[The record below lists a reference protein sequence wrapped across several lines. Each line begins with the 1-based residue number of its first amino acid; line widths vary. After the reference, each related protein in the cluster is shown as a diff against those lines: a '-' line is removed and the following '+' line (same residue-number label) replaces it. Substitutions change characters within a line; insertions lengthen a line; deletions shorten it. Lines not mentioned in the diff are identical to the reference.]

1 MPQVAQAQN
10 QFRSKLIGMIVL
22 GFVALA
28 GIVGSAAILMMMNQ
42 RQMDGVAH
50 TYQVERQ
57 VAQMRLSL
65 LRIDGFRRKKETERN
80 LDDLKTYR
88 LRLDSAIDSFSDLTR
103 DNPRQ
108 QARVPLLE
116 GLERQ
121 VLLDVGAITKA
132 EFGDAIRFE
141 DPVGMLDV
149 LTKTMQDEELRLQ
162 GLRRD
167 ELRRIQYG
175 FYVVLGATGL
185 LLIVVGLLTYASL
198 RRFTRDLMASRQAL
212 RDANTGLEL
221 AVQER
226 TADLKRANGELQ
238 RFAYIVSHDLRSPLV
253 NVMGFTSE
261 LEIATKRL
269 GEMLAEAR
277 KTRPETLFPGTDEL
291 VEQDL
296 PEAIHF
302 IRSSTQ
308 KMDRLI
314 NAILQLS
321 RQGNRALT
329 PTWLDMNRVIAD
341 VSESLRMRAEQAG
354 AQIIIAPH
362 QPEIY
367 GDRVAIEQILSNL
380 IENAIKYSHP
390 DRPPVVRITGQR
402 IGQSAEFRVADNGRG
417 IERRDFER
425 VFDLFRRSGPQDRPG
440 EGIGLAHVRAV
451 VYRLGGSIL
460 LESELGVGSTFI
472 LSIPL
477 HYSEEQS
484 QVS

>member
-1 MPQVAQAQN
+1 MPQVAQARN
-10 QFRSKLIGMIVL
+10 QFRSRLIGMIAL

-28 GIVGSAAILMMMNQ
+28 GIVGSAAILMAMNQ
-42 RQMDGVAH
+42 RQMDGVSH

-57 VAQMRLSL
+57 VAAMRLSL
-65 LRIDGFRRKKETERN
+65 LRIDGFRRKKDAERRA
-80 LDDLKTYR
+80 DELKTYR
-88 LRLDSAIDSFSDLTR
+88 LRLDEAIASFRDLTR

-116 GLERQ
+116 GLEAQ
-121 VLLDVGAITKA
+121 VLLDVGAITPQ
-132 EFGDAIRFE
+132 EFGERLRFE
-141 DPVGMLDV
+141 DPIGMLDV

-162 GLRRD
+162 GQRRE
-167 ELRRIQYG
+167 ELKRIQYG
-175 FYVVLGATGL
+175 FYVVLGAAGL
-185 LLIVVGLLTYASL
+185 LLIVVGLLTFASL
-198 RRFTRDLMASRQAL
+198 RRFTRDLMDSRQAL
-212 RDANTGLEL
+212 RDANAGLEL

-261 LEIATKRL
+261 LEIATQRL
-269 GEMLAEAR
+269 GEMLQEAR
-277 KTRPETLFPGTDEL
+277 RTRPETLFPGTSEL

-302 IRSSTQ
+302 IRTSTQ

-329 PTWLDMNRVIAD
+329 PTWLDMNRVIGD
-341 VSESLRMRAEQAG
+341 VVESLMMRAEQAG

-380 IENAIKYSHP
+380 IENAIKYNHP
-390 DRPPVVRITGQR
+390 DRAPVVNITGKR
-402 IGQSAEFRVADNGRG
+402 IGDRAEFRVSDNGRG
-417 IERRDFER
+417 IDARDFDR
-425 VFDLFRRSGPQDRPG
+425 VFDLFRRSGTQDRPG

-460 LESELGVGSTFI
+460 LESEMGVGTTFI

>member
-1 MPQVAQAQN
+1 MVLDLRAPIAL
-10 QFRSKLIGMIVL
+10 RGKWIGMILL

-28 GIVGSAAILMMMNQ
+28 GIVGSAAILMTMNQ

-50 TYQVERQ
+50 AYQVERQ
-57 VAQMRLSL
+57 VSAMRVSL
-65 LRIDGFRRKKETERN
+65 LRIDSFRRKKDIERRADELN
-80 LDDLKTYR
+80 TYR
-88 LRLDSAIDSFSDLTR
+88 TRLDSAIASFRTLTS

-116 GLERQ
+116 ALQAQ
-121 VLLDVGAITKA
+121 VLLDVGAISKE
-132 EFGDAIRFE
+132 EFGESIRVE
-141 DPVGMLDV
+141 DPLGMLDV
-149 LTKTMQDEELRLQ
+149 LTKAMQDEELRLQ
-162 GLRRD
+162 RFRNA
-167 ELRRIQYG
+167 EMRRIQYG
-175 FYVVLGATGL
+175 FYVVLGAAGL
-185 LLIVVGLLTYASL
+185 LLIVVGLLTFVSL
-198 RRFTRDLMASRQAL
+198 RRFTRDLVNSRQAL
-212 RDANTGLEL
+212 RDANAGLEL

-261 LEIATKRL
+261 LEIAAKRL
-269 GEMLAEAR
+269 GEMLEEAR

-291 VEQDL
+291 IEQDL

-302 IRSSTQ
+302 IRTSTQ

-321 RQGNRALT
+321 RQGSRALM
-329 PTWLDMNRVIAD
+329 PAWLDMNRLLAD
-341 VSESLRMRAEQAG
+341 VVETLKVRTEQAG
-354 AQIIIAPH
+354 AQIIIAPN

-380 IENAIKYSHP
+380 IENAIKYNQP
-390 DRPPVVRITGQR
+390 GRPPIIQVTGRR
-402 IGQSAEFRVADNGRG
+402 IGTHAEFRVTDNGRG
-417 IERRDFER
+417 IDPGDFER
-425 VFDLFRRSGPQDRPG
+425 VFDLFRRSGAQDRPG

-460 LESELGVGSTFI
+460 IESELGVGSTFI

>member
-1 MPQVAQAQN
+1 MPQLAQARN
-10 QFRSKLIGMIVL
+10 QFRSRLIGMIAL

-28 GIVGSAAILMMMNQ
+28 GIVGSAAILMAMNQ
-42 RQMDGVAH
+42 RQMDGVSH

-57 VAQMRLSL
+57 VAAMRLSL
-65 LRIDGFRRKKETERN
+65 LRIDGFRRKKDAERRA
-80 LDDLKTYR
+80 DELKTYR
-88 LRLDSAIDSFSDLTR
+88 NRLDEAIASFRDLTR

-116 GLERQ
+116 GLEAQ
-121 VLLDVGAITKA
+121 VLLDVGAITPQ
-132 EFGDAIRFE
+132 EFGEKLRFE
-141 DPVGMLDV
+141 DPIGMLDV

-162 GLRRD
+162 GQRRE

-175 FYVVLGATGL
+175 FYVVLGAAGL
-185 LLIVVGLLTYASL
+185 LLIVVGLLTFASL
-198 RRFTRDLMASRQAL
+198 RRFTRDLMDSRQAL

-261 LEIATKRL
+261 LEIATRRL
-269 GEMLAEAR
+269 GEMLQEAR
-277 KTRPETLFPGTDEL
+277 RTRPETLFPGTSEL

-302 IRSSTQ
+302 IRTSTQ

-321 RQGNRALT
+321 RQGNRTLT
-329 PTWLDMNRVIAD
+329 PTWLDMNRVIGD
-341 VSESLRMRAEQAG
+341 VVESLMMRAEQAG
-354 AQIIIAPH
+354 AQIIVAPH

-380 IENAIKYSHP
+380 IENAIKYNHP
-390 DRPPVVRITGQR
+390 DRAPVVNITGKR
-402 IGQSAEFRVADNGRG
+402 IGDRAEFRVSDNGRG
-417 IERRDFER
+417 IDARDFDR
-425 VFDLFRRSGPQDRPG
+425 VFDLFRRSGTQDRPG

-460 LESELGVGSTFI
+460 LESEMGVGTTFI

>member
-1 MPQVAQAQN
+1 MPQMLEARN

-22 GFVALA
+22 GFIALA
-28 GIVGSAAILMMMNQ
+28 GIVGSAAILMTMNQ
-42 RQMDGVAH
+42 RQMEGVAH

-57 VAQMRLSL
+57 VSAMRLSL
-65 LRIDGFRRKKETERN
+65 MRIDSFRRKKDTERSAEE
-80 LDDLKTYR
+80 LKTYR
-88 LRLDSAIDSFSDLTR
+88 SRLDAAIDSFGDLTK

-116 GLERQ
+116 GLEAQ
-121 VLLDVGAITKA
+121 VLLQVGAISKA
-132 EFGDAIRFE
+132 EYGERVHFDEPIA
-141 DPVGMLDV
+141 MLDV
-149 LTKTMQDEELRLQ
+149 LTKAMQDEELRLQ
-162 GLRRD
+162 GFRAE

-175 FYVVLGATGL
+175 FYVLLAAAGL
-185 LLIVVGLLTYASL
+185 LLIVVGLLTFASL
-198 RRFTRDLMASRQAL
+198 RRFTQDLMDSRQAL
-212 RDANTGLEL
+212 RDANTGLEQ

-226 TADLKRANGELQ
+226 TSDLKRANGELQ

-261 LEIATKRL
+261 LEVATKRL
-269 GEMLAEAR
+269 GEMLADAR
-277 KTRPETLFPGTDEL
+277 KTRPETLYPGTDEL
-291 VEQDL
+291 IEQDL

-302 IRSSTQ
+302 IRTSTQ

-321 RQGNRALT
+321 RQGNRTLN
-329 PTWLDMNRVIAD
+329 PTWLDMNRVISD
-341 VSESLRMRAEQAG
+341 VAESLKVRAEQAD
-354 AQIIIAPH
+354 AQIIVAPN

-367 GDRVAIEQILSNL
+367 GDRVAMEQILSNL
-380 IENAIKYSHP
+380 IENAIKYNHP
-390 DRPPVVRITGQR
+390 QRPPVVRITGRR
-402 IGQSAEFRVADNGRG
+402 IGQTAEFRVSDNGRG
-417 IERRDFER
+417 IDARDFDR
-425 VFDLFRRSGPQDRPG
+425 VFDLFRRSGTQDRPG

-460 LESELGVGSTFI
+460 LESELGVGTTFI

>member
-1 MPQVAQAQN
+1 MPEVIQAQH
-10 QFRSKLIGMIVL
+10 QFRGKLVGMIVL

-42 RQMDGVAH
+42 RQMDSVAH

-57 VAQMRLSL
+57 VAAMRLSL
-65 LRIDGFRRKKETERN
+65 LRIDGFRRKKDTERRAE
-80 LDDLKTYR
+80 DLRTYR
-88 LRLDSAIDSFSDLTR
+88 ARLDTAIAGFRDLTR

-116 GLERQ
+116 GLEAQ
-121 VLLDVGAITKA
+121 VLLDVGAISKA
-132 EFGDAIRFE
+132 EFGDALRFE
-141 DPVGMLDV
+141 DPVGMLEV

-162 GLRRD
+162 RFRGG

-175 FYVVLGATGL
+175 FYVVLGAAGL
-185 LLIVVGLLTYASL
+185 LLVVVGLLTFASL
-198 RRFTRDLMASRQAL
+198 RRFTRDLVDSRQAL

-269 GEMLAEAR
+269 GDMLAQAR
-277 KTRPETLFPGTDEL
+277 ATRPETLFPGTDEL

-329 PTWLDMNRVIAD
+329 PTWLDMNRVMAD
-341 VSESLRMRAEQAG
+341 VAESLRISAEQAG

-367 GDRVAIEQILSNL
+367 GDRVAVEQILSNL

-390 DRPPVVRITGQR
+390 DRPPIVRITGQR
-402 IGQSAEFRVADNGRG
+402 IGDRAEFRVADNGRG
-417 IERRDFER
+417 IDPRDFER
-425 VFDLFRRSGPQDRPG
+425 VFDLFRRSGIQDRPG

-460 LESELGVGSTFI
+460 LESQPGVGSTFI

>member
-1 MPQVAQAQN
+1 MPQMLEARN

-22 GFVALA
+22 GFIALA
-28 GIVGSAAILMMMNQ
+28 GIVGSAAILMTMNQ
-42 RQMDGVAH
+42 RQMEGVAH

-57 VAQMRLSL
+57 VSAMRLSL
-65 LRIDGFRRKKETERN
+65 MRIDSFRRKKDTERSAEE
-80 LDDLKTYR
+80 LKTYR
-88 LRLDSAIDSFSDLTR
+88 SRLDAAIDSFGDLTK

-116 GLERQ
+116 GLEAQ
-121 VLLDVGAITKA
+121 VLLQVGAISKA
-132 EFGDAIRFE
+132 EYGERVHFDEPIA
-141 DPVGMLDV
+141 MLDV
-149 LTKTMQDEELRLQ
+149 LTKAMQDEELRLQ
-162 GLRRD
+162 GFRAG

-175 FYVVLGATGL
+175 FYVLLAAAGL
-185 LLIVVGLLTYASL
+185 LLIVVGLLTFASL
-198 RRFTRDLMASRQAL
+198 RRFTQELMDSRQAL
-212 RDANTGLEL
+212 RDANTGLEQ

-226 TADLKRANGELQ
+226 TSDLKRANGELQ

-261 LEIATKRL
+261 LEVATKRL
-269 GEMLAEAR
+269 GEMLADAR
-277 KTRPETLFPGTDEL
+277 KTRPETLYPGTDEL
-291 VEQDL
+291 IEQDL

-302 IRSSTQ
+302 IRTSTQ

-321 RQGNRALT
+321 RQGNRTLN
-329 PTWLDMNRVIAD
+329 PTWLDMNRVISD
-341 VSESLRMRAEQAG
+341 VAESLKVRAEQAD
-354 AQIIIAPH
+354 AQIIVAPN

-367 GDRVAIEQILSNL
+367 GDRVAMEQILSNL
-380 IENAIKYSHP
+380 IENAIKYNHP
-390 DRPPVVRITGQR
+390 QRPPVVRITGRR
-402 IGQSAEFRVADNGRG
+402 IGQTAEFRVSDNGRG
-417 IERRDFER
+417 IDARDFDR
-425 VFDLFRRSGPQDRPG
+425 VFDLFRRSGTQDRPG

-460 LESELGVGSTFI
+460 LESELGVGTTFI